1 MGGAPGSGKALR
13 WYELRQVPQVTAQ
26 AAGKLDPKGLSLEPA
41 VAAAHLSQAV
51 DHLPSAST
59 ARRTFQV
66 RLRVAALAIWF
77 NTLRDLSPGLLPDLG

>member
-1 MGGAPGSGKALR
+1 MISPRRS
-13 WYELRQVPQVTAQ
+13 TAR
-26 AAGKLDPKGLSLEPA
+26 LNLEPA
-41 VAAAHLSQAV
+41 VAAAHLAQPV

-77 NTLRDLSPGLLPDLG
+77 NILRDLSPGLLPDLG